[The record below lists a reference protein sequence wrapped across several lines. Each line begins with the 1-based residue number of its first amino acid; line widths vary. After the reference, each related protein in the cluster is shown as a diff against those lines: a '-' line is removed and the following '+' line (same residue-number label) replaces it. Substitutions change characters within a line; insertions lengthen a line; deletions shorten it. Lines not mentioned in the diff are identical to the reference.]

1 MIMRAS
7 SLISGK
13 ELVAVLF
20 VDGRGN
26 EKGKEKMVDS
36 DWTVWEISTG
46 RDGLGHRSS
55 QYIKGGF
62 IGRRRKINKHT
73 G

>member
-20 VDGRGN
+20 DDGKGN
-26 EKGKEKMVDS
+26 DKGMERMMDR
-36 DWTVWEISTG
+36 DWAAWEISAG
-46 RDGLGHRSS
+46 RYDLGHRSS
-55 QYIKGGF
+55 KYI
-62 IGRRRKINKHT
+62 
-73 G
+73 

>member
-20 VDGRGN
+20 DDGRGN
-26 EKGKEKMVDS
+26 EKGMEMMVDM
-36 DWTVWEISTG
+36 DWTVWQISTL
-46 RDGLGHRSS
+46 RDDLGHRSS
-55 QYIKGGF
+55 KYIKGTDK
-62 IGRRRKINKHT
+62 RKVEIH
-73 G
+73 